1 MPIQFACTHCGKP
14 IEVDDEYAD
23 RLATCPFCD
32 NVTRVPPR
40 SAVDPHA
47 TVRAQPAV
55 LTSAEHPDAT
65 AADPRLADGRRRAA
79 RWGTAAL
86 VTLALSTLLCIFMLA
101 EFGRITA
108 SLLVNVDHQQ
118 LTTEQ
123 QDELTKQLIDRVTT
137 EGRAVIVAFFALL
150 PLSVAAILLTGISL
164 FTGRSWQG
172 ITAGVWCGLFLA
184 APCCLFGIAILSG

>member
-23 RLATCPFCD
+23 RMATCPFCS
-32 NVTRVPPR
+32 NVTRVPPQ
-40 SAVDPHA
+40 STFDAHA

-86 VTLALSTLLCIFMLA
+86 VALALSTLLGAFVLT
-101 EFGRITA
+101 EFGRI
-108 SLLVNVDHQQ
+108 
-118 LTTEQ
+118 
-123 QDELTKQLIDRVTT
+123 
-137 EGRAVIVAFFALL
+137 
-150 PLSVAAILLTGISL
+150 
-164 FTGRSWQG
+164 
-172 ITAGVWCGLFLA
+172 A
-184 APCCLFGIAILSG
+184 APMLADVDPQ